1 MRGDIPH
8 PSENTQWPSWFYP
21 PGTRDED
28 PAATGLIFDCAAD
41 VPEGWAQN
49 WRLHGVS
56 LEREPPPAPV
66 QRLSRL
72 DLFRELKIRDI
83 PCGATLGTAALQK
96 LYDEALAAEALDE
109 SV

>member
-8 PSENTQWPSWFYP
+8 PSENTAWPAWFFP
-21 PGTRDED
+21 PETNPED
-28 PAATGLIFDCAAD
+28 PASDGRVFTCAED
-41 VPEGWAQN
+41 VPEGWAFD
-49 WRLHGVS
+49 WRAHGVS
-56 LEREPPPAPV
+56 LDREPPAAPV